1 MATVQDAPALTP
13 SATVKMLKIGQLA
26 SRSGLTARNLR
37 FYADGGVFGDLPRSP
52 KGYRLFPP
60 EAIQWVRILRA
71 AQAAG
76 FSLEEVQELLRVLRQ
91 DSAPCEQVREALG
104 GRLHALELKL
114 GEIKLL
120 VDILRVTLGT
130 PDGHSSELG
139 CNLIET
145 LLVEAARLPSLAER
159 CGPGGPPAR
168 ADREVPPG
176 VNGLKPETPNPW
188 RL

>member
-1 MATVQDAPALTP
+1 MTTVQDAPAFTP
-13 SATVKMLKIGQLA
+13 GATVKMLRIGQLA

-37 FYADGGVFGDLPRSP
+37 FYADGGVFGDLPRSQ

-76 FSLEEVQELLRVLRQ
+76 FTLEEVQGLLRVLRQ

-104 GRLHALELKL
+104 GRLQALELKL

-139 CNLIET
+139 CNLMET
-145 LLVEAARLPSLAER
+145 LLVEAARLPALADHFGAGE
-159 CGPGGPPAR
+159 PSAR
-168 ADREVPPG
+168 GARDVARG
-176 VNGLKPETPNPW
+176 QWPEA
-188 RL
+188 